1 MRRGWFY
8 IFPTL
13 AIGFVLLECKQP
25 TPLRP
30 QFVYVANFYSNLVSA
45 YSIGSNGALTPVPG
59 SPFGEDAAVG
69 PVSVALDPSAK
80 FAYVANFAGNNIS
93 AFSIG
98 SNGVL
103 APLPGLP
110 FAGGQT
116 PFSIVVDPTAK
127 FAYVANRF
135 GSNILA
141 YSIGSNGALTPHS
154 RFALCSGIRA
164 LFSGSGPYGQ
174 VRLRGKH

>member
-8 IFPTL
+8 ILPTL

-59 SPFGEDAAVG
+59 SPFGEGAAVA
-69 PVSVALDPSAK
+69 PVSVAL
-80 FAYVANFAGNNIS
+80 
-93 AFSIG
+93 
-98 SNGVL
+98 
-103 APLPGLP
+103 
-110 FAGGQT
+110 
-116 PFSIVVDPTAK
+116 DPTAK

-135 GSNILA
+135 GSNISA
-141 YSIGSNGALTPHS
+141 YSIGSNGALTPV
-154 RFALCSGIRA
+154 
-164 LFSGSGPYGQ
+164 SGS
-174 VRLRGKH
+174 